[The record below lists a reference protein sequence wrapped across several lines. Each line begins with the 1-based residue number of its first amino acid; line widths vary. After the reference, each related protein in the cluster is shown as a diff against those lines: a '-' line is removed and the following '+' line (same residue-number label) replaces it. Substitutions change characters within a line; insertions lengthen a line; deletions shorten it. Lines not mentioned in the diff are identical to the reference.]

1 VLSGGGVWTGG
12 SVVGPMGL
20 AIRAMLV
27 GRFVKQRV
35 IQLTAAPS
43 AQRMR
48 TLAELAQAGTLRP
61 MIDRT
66 FPLQDAAKAIH
77 YLAIEHARAKVI
89 LTV

>member
-1 VLSGGGVWTGG
+1 
-12 SVVGPMGL
+12 
-20 AIRAMLV
+20 MLV

-35 IQLTAAPS
+35 VQLTAAPS

-48 TLAELAQAGTLRP
+48 MLAELAQAGTLRP